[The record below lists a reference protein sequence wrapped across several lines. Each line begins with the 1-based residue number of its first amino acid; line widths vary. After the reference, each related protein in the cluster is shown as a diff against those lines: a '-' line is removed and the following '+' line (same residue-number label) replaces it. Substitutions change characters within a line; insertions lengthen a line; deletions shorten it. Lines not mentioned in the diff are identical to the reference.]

1 MRLQRITLF
10 LFAILLLFVGAAT
23 AQVPEFPPIESL
35 TAQNI
40 FDATVEPLYGLS
52 VLLFGYLSA
61 FIPGLKSW
69 KPFYRVIA
77 FALATGLGLVLFGG
91 ESIWKVALTYFLTS
105 GLYVTLF
112 KNIMPSPKPAATT

>member
-1 MRLQRITLF
+1 MRHKQILF
-10 LFAILLLFVGAAT
+10 LFASLFAFVGIAT
-23 AQVPEFPPIESL
+23 GQVPDFPPVESL
-35 TAQNI
+35 TPENI
-40 FDATVEPLYGLS
+40 FQATIEPLYGLS

-77 FALATGLGLVLFGG
+77 FALASGLGLVLFGG

-105 GLYVTLF
+105 GLYGTFF
-112 KNIMPSPKPAATT
+112 KNIFASPKAA